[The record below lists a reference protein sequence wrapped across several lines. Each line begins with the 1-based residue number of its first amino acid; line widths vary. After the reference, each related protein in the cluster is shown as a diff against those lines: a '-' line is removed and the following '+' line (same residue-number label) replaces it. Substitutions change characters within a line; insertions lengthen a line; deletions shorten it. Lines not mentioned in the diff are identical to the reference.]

1 MGTRK
6 SPSASRVVTIG
17 DVARAAQVSTT
28 TVSKVIN
35 GLPRVGAQTRQRVL
49 DVVAELGYQ
58 ANPTA
63 RSLRAGRADAIG
75 LLVPELDRPYFAQL
89 ATRLADALRPT
100 GRQLVVQRS
109 GVSRDDE
116 LAAASFARL
125 RMYDG
130 VIISVVGLNPS
141 DLEQL
146 DFLTP
151 VVLVG
156 ERPLPRTFDH
166 VMMDNVEGAAM
177 ATAHLLERGSR
188 RIVMLGGRDGTTEQ
202 DMPSLRTLGY
212 YKAHARMGVPL
223 DERLV
228 APVLPLDMPT
238 GYAAVRSLVD
248 AGVTFDG
255 IVAVTDVVAMGA
267 LRALADLGVRVPTD
281 VQVVGFDNIAETEF
295 ITPRLTSI
303 DPGNDQIAGT
313 VLGLLEAR
321 MAAHSAGLPRTSSE
335 PAQVTIPA
343 RLVIRESTR
352 LASIAD
358 RGQA

>member
-1 MGTRK
+1 MSARK
-6 SPSASRVVTIG
+6 SSSASRAVTIG

-49 DVVAELGYQ
+49 EVVAELGYQ
-58 ANPTA
+58 VNPTA
-63 RSLRAGRADAIG
+63 RNLRAGRTDAIG
-75 LLVPELDRPYFAQL
+75 LLVPELDRPYFGQL
-89 ATRLADALRPT
+89 ATRLANALEPT

-109 GVSRDDE
+109 GVSRAEE

-146 DFLTP
+146 NFQTP

-166 VMMDNVEGAAM
+166 VMMDNVEGAAT

-188 RIVMLGGRDGTTEQ
+188 HIVMLGGRDGTTEQ
-202 DMPSLRTLGY
+202 DMPTLRTLGY

-223 DERLV
+223 DARLV
-228 APVLPLDMPT
+228 AAVLPMDMAT

-248 AGVTFDG
+248 AGVAFDG
-255 IVAVTDVVAMGA
+255 IVAVTDVVAIGA
-267 LRALADLGVRVPTD
+267 LRALADLGIRVPAE
-281 VQVVGFDNIAETEF
+281 VQVVGFDNIDETEF
-295 ITPRLTSI
+295 VTPRLTTI
-303 DPGNDQIAGT
+303 DPGNEQIAGT
-313 VLGLLEAR
+313 VLQFLETR
-321 MAAHSAGLPRTSSE
+321 MAEHSAGLPRTASE
-335 PAQVTIPA
+335 PTAEVTIPA

-352 LASIAD
+352 RA
-358 RGQA
+358 

>member
-1 MGTRK
+1 MSTGQR
-6 SPSASRVVTIG
+6 AVTIG

-35 GLPRVGAQTRQRVL
+35 GLPRVATQTRERVL
-49 DVVAELGYQ
+49 EVVAELGYQ

-63 RSLRAGRADAIG
+63 RSLRAGRTNAICI
-75 LLVPELDRPYFAQL
+75 LVPELNRPYIGQL
-89 ATRLADALRPT
+89 ANRLADALEPT
-100 GRQLVVQRS
+100 GRHLVVQRS
-109 GVSRDDE
+109 GVSRADE

-146 DFLTP
+146 SFRTP

-156 ERPLPRTFDH
+156 ERPLARTFDH
-166 VMMDNVEGAAM
+166 VMMDNVEGAAT

-202 DMPSLRTLGY
+202 DMPTLRTLGY

-223 DERLV
+223 DARLV
-228 APVLPLDMPT
+228 TPVPAFDMT
-238 GYAAVRSLVD
+238 SGHAAVRSLVD

-255 IVAVTDVVAMGA
+255 IVAVTDVVAIGA
-267 LRALADLGVRVPTD
+267 LRALADLGIRVPEE
-281 VQVVGFDNIAETEF
+281 VQVVGFDNIDETEF
-295 ITPRLTSI
+295 ITPRLTSV
-303 DPGNDQIAGT
+303 DPGNEQIAAT
-313 VLGLLEAR
+313 VVRFLESR
-321 MAAHSAGLPRTSSE
+321 MAAQSSGQPETAAE
-335 PAQVTIPA
+335 PTAEVTIPA

-352 LASIAD
+352 PA
-358 RGQA
+358 

>member
-1 MGTRK
+1 MSTGQR
-6 SPSASRVVTIG
+6 AVTIG

-35 GLPRVGAQTRQRVL
+35 GLPRVATQTRERVL
-49 DVVAELGYQ
+49 EVVAELGYQ

-63 RSLRAGRADAIG
+63 RNLRAGRTNAIG
-75 LLVPELDRPYFAQL
+75 LLVPELNRPYFGQL
-89 ATRLADALRPT
+89 ATRLADALEPT
-100 GRQLVVQRS
+100 GRHLVVQRS
-109 GVSRDDE
+109 GVSRADE

-146 DFLTP
+146 SFRTP

-156 ERPLPRTFDH
+156 ERPLARTFDH
-166 VMMDNVEGAAM
+166 VMMDNVEGAAT

-202 DMPSLRTLGY
+202 DMPTLRTLGY

-223 DERLV
+223 DARLV
-228 APVLPLDMPT
+228 TPVPAFDMT
-238 GYAAVRSLVD
+238 SGHAAVRSLVD

-255 IVAVTDVVAMGA
+255 IVAVTDVVAIGA
-267 LRALADLGVRVPTD
+267 LRALADLGIRVPEE
-281 VQVVGFDNIAETEF
+281 VQVVGFDNIDETEF
-295 ITPRLTSI
+295 ITPRLTSV
-303 DPGNDQIAGT
+303 DPGNEQIAAT
-313 VLGLLEAR
+313 VVRFLESR
-321 MAAHSAGLPRTSSE
+321 MAAQSSGQPEAAAE
-335 PAQVTIPA
+335 PTAEVTIPA

-352 LASIAD
+352 PA
-358 RGQA
+358 